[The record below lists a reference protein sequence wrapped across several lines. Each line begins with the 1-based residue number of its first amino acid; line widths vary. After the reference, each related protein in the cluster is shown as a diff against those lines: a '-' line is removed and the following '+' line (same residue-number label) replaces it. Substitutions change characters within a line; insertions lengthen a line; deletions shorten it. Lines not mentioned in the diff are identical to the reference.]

1 MHGYLF
7 TINSYSERSSNL
19 RNRSR
24 CPTTTIRQY
33 FEAEKILP
41 CLSAFK
47 HLFYYYIFSGTKRLA
62 SNTCKAWEGDI

>member
-7 TINSYSERSSNL
+7 TINSYSD
-19 RNRSR
+19 RSR
-24 CPTTTIRQY
+24 CPKTTIRQY